1 MPFRA
6 NRPIMLGVVGDSG
19 AGKSTLSD
27 GVVSLLGADR
37 VTDICLDDYHA
48 FDRKG
53 RAEHDITA
61 LHPDCNHLDLMAQ
74 HLRLLR
80 RGERVLKPIY
90 DHSDGTF
97 AMPEIVDPR
106 SIIAAHGLHGLFT
119 PELRR
124 VWDVSIYLDPHPELR
139 VAWKIARDTFKR
151 GYTPEQVR
159 AQLARRRDDSDEFI
173 RPQREKADIVVSFFP
188 QEDYASTGDNSK
200 LNVRIT
206 LRHPIPLPDLED
218 ALVAAG
224 GDCDNGW
231 ILLRRGEAGVDHLE
245 IIGAMPDEV
254 TLTIEDRMWAHM
266 PTAKHLRCDGLG
278 TFVERDRRH
287 RSNSLLVT
295 QLVVTYYLVKA
306 AALAVKQEELTTTGG
321 AR

>member
-6 NRPIMLGVVGDSG
+6 NRPIMMGVVGDSG

-37 VTDICLDDYHA
+37 VTDICLDDYHKY
-48 FDRKG
+48 DRKG
-53 RAEHDITA
+53 RAEHQITA
-61 LHPDCNHLDLMAQ
+61 LHPDCNHLDLMEQ

-80 RGERVLKPIY
+80 KGERVLKPIY

-106 SIIAAHGLHGLFT
+106 SIIVAHGLHGFFT
-119 PELRR
+119 PELQR
-124 VWDVSIYLDPHPELR
+124 VWDVSIYLDPDPELR
-139 VAWKIARDTFKR
+139 IAWKIKRDTFKR
-151 GYTPEQVR
+151 GYTPDQVR
-159 AQLARRRDDSDEFI
+159 AQLERRREDSDQFI
-173 RPQREKADIVVSFFP
+173 RPQREKADLVVSFFP
-188 QEDYASTGDNSK
+188 QEDYAETEDNSQ

-218 ALVAAG
+218 ALVVAG
-224 GDCDNGW
+224 GECDNGW
-231 ILLRRGEAGVDHLE
+231 VHLRRGEGGVDHLE
-245 IIGAMPDEV
+245 IIGAMPDAV
-254 TLTIEDRMWAHM
+254 TQTIEERMWAHM
-266 PTAKHLRCDGLG
+266 PTAKHLRHDGLG
-278 TFVERDRRH
+278 TFLDRDERR

-306 AALAVKQEELTTTGG
+306 AALALKLEEPITTGG
-321 AR
+321 SR